1 MRSGVRCRVLQAEA
15 RLWSQQVIYSVQ
27 QLQDSSCS
35 GTMRHWQRAAGMPTV
50 AWSERR
56 YDCVFCTLCL
66 DSCPPPPHC
75 ISLLYTV
82 SFFLSSSL
90 SPPLLPI
97 FTERVFFL
105 FFCFCFPSTWFPRHT
120 SYSFPNPYL
129 WFFGSHL
136 SSLTAR
142 SKNNPSGP
150 VTHWPLQIVDWVGLI

>member
-66 DSCPPPPHC
+66 DSCPPPPTVYL
-75 ISLLYTV
+75 SYTLFPF
-82 SFFLSSSL
+82 SCR
-90 SPPLLPI
+90 PLCLP
-97 FTERVFFL
+97 L
-105 FFCFCFPSTWFPRHT
+105 FFQYLQRGSFSCFSASVFLQLDS
-120 SYSFPNPYL
+120 
-129 WFFGSHL
+129 
-136 SSLTAR
+136 
-142 SKNNPSGP
+142 P
-150 VTHWPLQIVDWVGLI
+150 VTPLTLSRTPISGFLGHICPHWLRDLKIIPPALWHTDPCR

>member
-1 MRSGVRCRVLQAEA
+1 MWSGVRCRVLQAEA
-15 RLWSQQVIYSVQ
+15 RLWSQQVIYSLQ

-66 DSCPPPPHC
+66 DSWLPPPHTHC

-90 SPPLLPI
+90 SPPLLPL
-97 FTERVFFL
+97 FTESVFSL
-105 FFCFCFPSTWFPRHT
+105 FFCFCFPSTL
-120 SYSFPNPYL
+120 FPNPCL
-129 WFFGSHL
+129 WLFGSHL

-150 VTHWPLQIVDWVGLI
+150 VTHWPLQIVDWVGLM